1 MLLSVMIRFLARLA
15 VDSHQFHSS
24 PYVHDGLGKSSTLSS
39 FADCIEGF
47 FFSSGQG
54 FSYSLETCF
63 LGSEE
68 LKAAR
73 YTTVFFF
80 FLVLKKWAW
89 NFPFRVQ
96 FRVI

>member
-1 MLLSVMIRFLARLA
+1 MLISIMIRFLARLA

-24 PYVHDGLGKSSTLSS
+24 TYVHDGLGKSSTLCS
-39 FADCIEGF
+39 FADCIEGI

-68 LKAAR
+68 LKAAQ
-73 YTTVFFF
+73 YTTVVFGVEKMGIE
-80 FLVLKKWAW
+80 LALQSTV
-89 NFPFRVQ
+89 
-96 FRVI
+96 